1 MAITRLPKWETQLL
15 PAFIAA
21 HQKDSFKWGVSDCCL
36 FAADAIHAITGQDI
50 ADDFRGKYQDE
61 ATAFALIKS
70 VTGGSTVADAA
81 AHCAVKHGLTEW
93 PKPLF
98 AQRGDLVT
106 IQNGTQLIAGFI
118 GMDGKTAI
126 SIGEDGLKQFPI
138 SQVTRAWRV

>member
-21 HQKDSFKWGVSDCCL
+21 HKKASFKWGVCDCCL
-36 FAADAIHAITGQDI
+36 FAEDAIHAITGQDI
-50 ADDFRGKYQDE
+50 ADAFRGKYQDE

-81 AHCAVKHGLTEW
+81 EHCAVKHGLTEW
-93 PKPLF
+93 PKPLL

-106 IQNGTQLIAGFI
+106 IQN
-118 GMDGKTAI
+118 
-126 SIGEDGLKQFPI
+126 
-138 SQVTRAWRV
+138 